1 MTHAPYEQHLGEI
14 DMETKNRNQLI
25 CAQMKD
31 CLIKE
36 GLDVLEDCQ
45 LPGYHVSSM
54 IQSNNVT
61 MCILCSCDADNS
73 YVDIRIATDKFT
85 SELGKAEIME
95 LVNAF
100 NCHFD
105 FYHLVLR
112 PDFRSLLM
120 QSAIFIPSG
129 NLPFDKFTWLLRSL
143 IRKGERMYRFFDNST
158 VGGTIVDLDDFAL
171 PSTINDLQYRK
182 IRKNIEVVMNKLD
195 LPIKEDAWVDNSVC
209 FDVDFDHIA
218 DPMSTICIEVVDEP
232 GCVSMAM
239 THHEEIPE
247 RKIPVI
253 LELMCHI
260 NKLAMVDHVY
270 YEPEMRRVIVHKGIL
285 LSKGILDVN
294 EYECAM
300 RTLIGN
306 GCLYLG
312 IVLEQLSSVES
323 PKDLTSRMFTE
334 HFEMQKN
341 RQ

>member
-1 MTHAPYEQHLGEI
+1 
-14 DMETKNRNQLI
+14 MEKKNSLI
-25 CAQMKD
+25 YAQVKD
-31 CLIKE
+31 CLKKE

-73 YVDIRIATDKFT
+73 HVDIRISTDKFT
-85 SELGKAEIME
+85 SELDKAEMME
-95 LVNAF
+95 LVNGF
-100 NCHFD
+100 NRHFNL
-105 FYHLVLR
+105 YCLVLHT
-112 PDFRSLLM
+112 DGRSIEM
-120 QSAIFIPSG
+120 RSGIFIPSG

-143 IRKGERMYRFFDNST
+143 IRKGETMYRFFDSST
-158 VGGTIVDLDDFAL
+158 VGTIVDLDDLAL

-182 IRKNIEVVMNKLD
+182 IRKGIEGVMNKLE
-195 LPIKEDAWVDNSVC
+195 LPIKDNAWIDNFTSFDLDHFADLIATIFIHVEDK
-209 FDVDFDHIA
+209 
-218 DPMSTICIEVVDEP
+218 P
-232 GCVSMAM
+232 GCVLMAM

-247 RKIPVI
+247 GKIPVI

-270 YEPEMRRVIVHKGIL
+270 YEPRMRKVIVHKGIL

-300 RTLIGN
+300 KTLIGN
-306 GCLYLG
+306 GCLYLS
-312 IVLEQLSSVES
+312 IVLEQLSSTES
-323 PKDLTSRMFTE
+323 PEDLTSRMFTE